1 MFLKEKD
8 DILFIGL
15 ILATFLALLIIIIQS
30 RKYINFLRKIS
41 PSYYFPTIFEIILN
55 TTILTLILL
64 IGKILLEKAIHS
76 ISESL
81 LDKKYKKKEY
91 QSEKPKA
98 KRKLAIYSLKFLHYL
113 ILTIHSYF
121 IYDQLDFFPK
131 ELFGKGN
138 MNNLYS
144 NEVHSFS
151 FFPRPKYFDFHYYV
165 NLAYTFA
172 DLFCVVFIYDKQTDI
187 LVMTFHHFC
196 TITLLVFSYY
206 IHFDSIGSIILY
218 LHNFSDVF
226 VYLGRTLLYTKAPDI
241 IKKTFSIFL
250 LSSFVYCRLFVYGK
264 LIYGYFVYVKWET
277 FYLQN
282 AFQIAL
288 VSLYI
293 LHCTWTYKLIR
304 IAYNSIA
311 KSKFGDSR
319 KFVKEE
325 KKKSIKAV

>member
-1 MFLKEKD
+1 MFNKQND
-8 DILFIGL
+8 DVLFICL
-15 ILATFLALLIIIIQS
+15 ILAVFLALIVIIIQS
-30 RKYINFLRKIS
+30 RKYNDFLSKIN
-41 PSYYFPTIFEIILN
+41 PTYYFPTIFEMILN

-64 IGKILLEKAIHS
+64 VGKILMEKALHS
-76 ISESL
+76 L
-81 LDKKYKKKEY
+81 TDYVLDKKYEKEKY

-98 KRKLAIYSLKFLHYL
+98 KRKLAIYCLKFIHYL
-113 ILTIHSYF
+113 TLTVHSYF

-131 ELFGKGN
+131 ELFGHGE

-144 NEVHSFS
+144 NEVHSLS
-151 FFPRPKYFDFHYYV
+151 FFKRPKLFDFHYYL

-187 LVMTFHHFC
+187 LVMAFHHFC
-196 TITLLVFSYY
+196 TITLLVFSLYN
-206 IHFDSIGSIILY
+206 HFDSIGAIILF
-218 LHNFSDVF
+218 LHNFSDIF
-226 VYLGRTLLYTKAPDI
+226 VYLGRTLLYTKAPGL
-241 IKKTFSIFL
+241 IKKLFSVCL
-250 LSSFVYCRLFVYGK
+250 LTSFIYCRLFVYGK
-264 LIYGYFVYVKWET
+264 VIYGYFVYVNWET

-311 KSKFGDSR
+311 KSKFDDSR
-319 KFVKEE
+319 KFIKES
-325 KKKSIKAV
+325 KKAA